1 MPKKTKTCPV
11 IRFEEGAMV
20 ITKTKR
26 PKKVEYMVVSGGK
39 AYDQYGKYICEEE
52 SLKEVYY

>member
-11 IRFEEGAMV
+11 VRLNGKALV
-20 ITKTKR
+20 VSKAKR
-26 PKKVEYMVVSGGK
+26 PKKVEYIVVSAGR

-52 SLKEVYY
+52 SLEEIY